1 MANNQQDSNT
11 SADPNGSKESKTTPP
26 NPPPTPSPNPP
37 ADPATT
43 ASNNRPARGSRTSE
57 PKIKNDA
64 LLENQRITAHRDYR
78 PRELDIGSIASPG
91 HTITVFIPLTLPYP
105 SNAPKLPDVM
115 YQPHRETEAVQE
127 PMPWHIGV
135 PIQIPGNSRI
145 VVKQGTICFEMVQYD
160 WEPAK
165 DPQREE
171 QGVAE
176 AS

>member
-1 MANNQQDSNT
+1 MSSFKALPAAATLHELCARRRNWEFYKEIGPVREYNLAK
-11 SADPNGSKESKTTPP
+11 ADAEILGYFHKEY
-26 NPPPTPSPNPP
+26 
-37 ADPATT
+37 
-43 ASNNRPARGSRTSE
+43 E
-57 PKIKNDA
+57 PKIKDDA
-64 LLENQRITAHRDYR
+64 LLESQRITAHRNYR

-91 HTITVFIPLTLPYP
+91 RTITVLIPLTLPHP
-105 SNAPKLPDVM
+105 SNPPKLPEVM
-115 YQPHRETEAVQE
+115 YQPDRETEAVQE

>member
-1 MANNQQDSNT
+1 MSSFKVLPAAATLHELCARRRDWVFHKEIGPVREYQLAK
-11 SADPNGSKESKTTPP
+11 ADAELLGHFHKEY
-26 NPPPTPSPNPP
+26 
-37 ADPATT
+37 
-43 ASNNRPARGSRTSE
+43 E
-57 PKIKNDA
+57 PKIKHDA
-64 LLENQRITAHRDYR
+64 LLEKQYISACRNYR

-91 HTITVFIPLTLPYP
+91 RTITVFIPLILPQPSKPPTLPE
-105 SNAPKLPDVM
+105 VM
-115 YQPHRETEAVQE
+115 YQPDREIEAVQE

-135 PIQIPGNSRI
+135 PILIPGNSRI

-165 DPQREE
+165 DLPGEE

>member
-1 MANNQQDSNT
+1 MSSFKALPAAATLHELCAKRRNCEFYKT
-11 SADPNGSKESKTTPP
+11 IGPVREYKPAKEDAEVIGYFRKEY
-26 NPPPTPSPNPP
+26 
-37 ADPATT
+37 
-43 ASNNRPARGSRTSE
+43 E
-57 PKIKNDA
+57 PKIKDDA
-64 LLENQRITAHRDYR
+64 LLENQRITAHRNYR

-105 SNAPKLPDVM
+105 FNAPKLPDVM
-115 YQPHRETEAVQE
+115 YQPDRETEAVQE

-171 QGVAE
+171 EAVVE

>member
-1 MANNQQDSNT
+1 MSSFKALPAAATLHELCAKRRDWEFCK
-11 SADPNGSKESKTTPP
+11 AIGPVREYKPAKEDAEVIGYFRKEY
-26 NPPPTPSPNPP
+26 
-37 ADPATT
+37 
-43 ASNNRPARGSRTSE
+43 E

-64 LLENQRITAHRDYR
+64 LLENQRITAHRSYR

-105 SNAPKLPDVM
+105 SNAPKLSDVM
-115 YQPHRETEAVQE
+115 YQPDRGTEAVQE